1 MDTRELLESISDVLK
16 EYAATQQD
24 REAYYLYKLADTID
38 TAIEESEDKQNASSF
53 WN

>member
-1 MDTRELLESISDVLK
+1 MDTRELLENISNVLK

-38 TAIEESEDKQNASSF
+38 TAIEESEDK
-53 WN
+53 